1 MGVGGGVPLGRGG
14 GVGVAGGV
22 PCGKGG
28 GELKQG
34 EPGGSGGW
42 NWKSPGP

>member
-1 MGVGGGVPLGRGG
+1 MGVAGGVPLGRGG

-34 EPGGSGGW
+34 EPGGSGG
-42 NWKSPGP
+42 